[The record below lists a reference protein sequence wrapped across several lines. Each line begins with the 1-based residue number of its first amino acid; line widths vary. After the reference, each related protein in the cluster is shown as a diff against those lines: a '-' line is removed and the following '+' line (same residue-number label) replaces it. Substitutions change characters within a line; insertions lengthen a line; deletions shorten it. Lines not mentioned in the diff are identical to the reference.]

1 MTFWGGEQVWC
12 VCVGDGMGW
21 GGEVVRWTR
30 FWLTV
35 KKGFQT
41 DRTNPER
48 KDCCRSELP
57 FLEERKQRPAKGL
70 GLGAGAGV
78 VKHLMKRD
86 CDSLTGQSQSVL
98 SHLSL

>member
-1 MTFWGGEQVWC
+1 
-12 VCVGDGMGW
+12 MGW
-21 GGEVVRWTR
+21 GGEVARRAR

-41 DRTNPER
+41 NKTNPER
-48 KDCCRSELP
+48 KGCCSSELP

-70 GLGAGAGV
+70 GLGVGAGV

-86 CDSLTGQSQSVL
+86 YDSLTGQSQRVL

>member
-1 MTFWGGEQVWC
+1 MI
-12 VCVGDGMGW
+12 
-21 GGEVVRWTR
+21 RWTR
-30 FWLTV
+30 FWLTM

-48 KDCCRSELP
+48 KGCCCRSELP

-86 CDSLTGQSQSVL
+86 CDSLTGQSQRVL